1 MIIISDDL
9 VLSSTGDE
17 ETNSNSP
24 LIGWDNLVTIDNI
37 TASSED
43 VDYPAVNLANPITS
57 PIARWQATTTAMQTI
72 TFAINSIEDVD
83 YVGIARHNLGTNQNS
98 VIIEGSTDGGTASG
112 WFELVQEVLLP
123 NDAPAIFRFTP
134 QSLTHVRI
142 VIGAGASGSDPAEIA
157 VAYVG
162 KLLPLQRRIYVGHTP
177 INYGRSSKVVSG
189 KSEAG
194 DFLGR
199 VIISEQTETSVELK
213 NLTPSW
219 YRSKLDPF
227 IQASKDTPFFFAW
240 RPGDY
245 PNEVG
250 FAWMTNDPQPKNQ
263 LPNGMMNIDLQMTG
277 IAP

>member
-9 VLSSTGDE
+9 VLGLTE
-17 ETNSNSP
+17 ETDANAP
-24 LIGWDNLVTIDNI
+24 LIGWDNLVTISNV

-43 VDYPAVNLANPITS
+43 ADFPVTNIANAITTL
-57 PIARWQATTTAMQTI
+57 IARWQATTTAAQTI
-72 TFAINSIEDVD
+72 DIEVASVEEID
-83 YVGIARHNLGTNQNS
+83 YVAIARHNLGSGQIPVT
-98 VIIEGSTDGGTASG
+98 IEGQDGSG
-112 WFELVQEVLLP
+112 SPTWFELVQETLLP

-142 VIGAGASGSDPAEIA
+142 SMGAGGSGGDPAQIA
-157 VAYVG
+157 VVYTG
-162 KLLPLQRRIYVGHTP
+162 KLLPIQRRIYVGHTP

-189 KSEAG
+189 KSENG
-194 DFLGR
+194 EFLGR
-199 VIISEQTETSVELK
+199 IVISEQVATTVELQ
-213 NLTPSW
+213 NLTPAW
-219 YRSKLDPF
+219 YRSVLDPF
-227 IQASKDTPFFFAW
+227 IQGSKETPFFFAW

-263 LPNGMMNIDLQMTG
+263 RPNGMMNIDLQMTG